1 MKRIIILNVAML
13 LIVGNNYA
21 CTSNKD
27 VSNSK
32 KEANHVDDK
41 DGVPTTANNTSTS
54 EDENKVDQETTEIP
68 QESENQEK
76 NEEVVE
82 KHQEVASVSKDF
94 HNHKIWDEL
103 TKKYVTPKGYMDYK
117 GIIKDSTK
125 LNKYLELLSSN
136 HPKDTWT
143 SNERKA
149 YWINAYNAFTV
160 KLIIDNY
167 PVKSIKDLGGAIYR
181 VNTPWDIK
189 FIKIEGKEYHLNDL
203 EHNILRKE
211 WEDARIHAAV
221 NCASISCPRLRAGA
235 FTADNLDKQLDE
247 QMHIFINDET
257 KNVINEKSAKLSK
270 LFKWFSGDFKNN
282 APSVIAYINKYSDTK
297 LSEEAEIDY
306 MEYDWSLNDK

>member
-1 MKRIIILNVAML
+1 MKKIIILNVSIL
-13 LIVGNNYA
+13 LIVGSTYA

-27 VSNSK
+27 VTPSEKETNS
-32 KEANHVDDK
+32 VDSDK
-41 DGVPTTANNTSTS
+41 QTTAANSTRT
-54 EDENKVDQETTEIP
+54 EDENNNANENIKTP
-68 QESENQEK
+68 KESENLEK
-76 NEEVVE
+76 GEEVIE
-82 KHQEVASVSKDF
+82 KRQEVASASVSKDF
-94 HNHKIWDEL
+94 HNHAIWNEL
-103 TKKYVTPKGYMDYK
+103 TKKYVTAEGYMDYK

-125 LNKYLELLSSN
+125 LNKYLDQLSSN
-136 HPKDTWT
+136 HPNDTWS

-149 YWINAYNAFTV
+149 FWINAYNAFTV
-160 KLIIDNY
+160 KLIVDNY

-189 FIKIEGKEYHLNDL
+189 FIKIGDEEYHLNDL

-235 FTADNLDKQLDE
+235 FTARDLDKQLDE
-247 QMHIFINDET
+247 QMRIFVNDKT

-297 LSEEAEIDY
+297 LSEDADIDY
-306 MEYDWSLNDK
+306 AEYDWNLNDK